1 MTRGINFKGIL
12 HGYSILDQMLLLG
25 YWITRRLSH
34 VHFQLLEF
42 NEIPKILLP
51 SQIAIAD
58 LRAKIEI
65 F

>member
-1 MTRGINFKGIL
+1 MTRGINFEGIL

-42 NEIPKILLP
+42 NEIPKIL
-51 SQIAIAD
+51 QIAIAD